1 MRKAYA
7 LLIAAEMKQGRH
19 DRALAA
25 CLEGRKQLPGDVEL
39 RFRQGVLLDTLGR
52 FAEARDADLSVLSGH
67 EERHLSSV
75 DRGLT
80 GFKVRDNLAVVA
92 TRMGDLAEAK
102 RQWKEVVRESPR
114 YRQGWRGLGET
125 LIQEQKLPEAEK
137 LAAELMKD
145 EALCAEGLSRA
156 VWRRRK
162 TALTMHVRCSSERV
176 RNFRATWRCCAS
188 DASSFSI
195 MARPR
200 RREQRSGADRPR
212 CDVCRCAPQPGDAS
226 HAVPAPR

>member
-1 MRKAYA
+1 MRLA
-7 LLIAAEMKQGRH
+7 LRVANNSPTTSSFGFARG
-19 DRALAA
+19 
-25 CLEGRKQLPGDVEL
+25 CCC
-39 RFRQGVLLDTLGR
+39 DTLGR
-52 FAEARDADLSVLSGH
+52 FSEARDAYLGVLSGR

-80 GFKVRDNLAVVA
+80 GFKARHNLAVVA
-92 TRMGDLAEAK
+92 TRMGDLAEAE
-102 RQWKEVVRESPR
+102 RQWKEVVREAPR

-125 LIQEQKLPEAEK
+125 LVQEQKLAEAEK

-145 EALCAEGLSRA
+145 EALRAEGMLLESRVATAQNRLDDARA
-156 VWRRRK
+156 VLER
-162 TALTMHVRCSSERV
+162 RV
-176 RNFRATWRCCAS
+176 RNFRATWRRCVS

-200 RREQRSGADRPR
+200 KRSRRSGADRPR
-212 CDVCRCAPQPGDAS
+212 CDVCRRAPQPGDAS